1 MGKITVIPQKVN
13 PITHLPTNAIQKK
26 RVAAYARVSTK
37 QDEQINSYEAQIK
50 HYTEYCSSRPDWTFV
65 GMYADK
71 GITGTSR
78 KHRANF
84 NLMIKDALDGKMDMI
99 VLKSVQ
105 RFARNTLDTVGLA
118 RQLKEAGVEVIFEEN
133 NISNFDSN
141 GELNLTINASIAQ
154 EESRNISENV
164 KWGKDKR
171 YRQGITS
178 VAYSNFL
185 GYDKHPDN
193 PKVGFIV
200 NEEQAKLV
208 RLIYKLFMKGKTTTW
223 ISQYLEKEGI
233 KSPSGKDKWR
243 VSTIES
249 MLKNEKYKG
258 DAHIRK
264 TFVKNYLTHELVR
277 NNGEVE
283 SFYVSEHHQPIINPE
298 EWEIVQVEMKKRK
311 ELGYTYNCTNT
322 FSSKLICGDCGGFY
336 GLKVWHSNDKYR
348 KEVYRCNDKFN
359 KAHAKCETP
368 SLTEDEIKRKFLEAY
383 SKFMSNRTQLVEDT
397 KEMIQLL
404 CDTSTIEKE
413 IDTLKKRGQ
422 DIIVLVENLISK
434 NANEAMNQDEFQ
446 ERYNEYDA
454 EHNSISEKLNKKEL
468 EIAEKKAKAKYLESF
483 AKDLENRPLIIE
495 EFDEDIWCYLIDKA
509 TVNKDGSITF
519 LFRNGK
525 EINVR

>member
-336 GLKVWHSNDKYR
+336 GKKKWHSNTVYER
-348 KEVYRCNDKFN
+348 FVYRCNAKYNKDKDQCLTPALSEDVVKEKFVKAYNLVMKDKDRILEDINEVIKLLADTSELDAKVVELQNKMEVISGLVDKMIKENTNTAQDQVEFN
-359 KAHAKCETP
+359 KRYEELSIQYEADKNALDKTLEKRAYKQAQ
-368 SLTEDEIKRKFLEAY
+368 EIKMKAY
-383 SKFMSNRTQLVEDT
+383 L
-397 KEMIQLL
+397 
-404 CDTSTIEKE
+404 KE
-413 IDTLKKRGQ
+413 I
-422 DIIVLVENLISK
+422 
-434 NANEAMNQDEFQ
+434 
-446 ERYNEYDA
+446 
-454 EHNSISEKLNKKEL
+454 
-468 EIAEKKAKAKYLESF
+468 KKADNYLPEWSI
-483 AKDLENRPLIIE
+483 DLWMLMVDSAIVNR
-495 EFDEDIWCYLIDKA
+495 DKMV
-509 TVNKDGSITF
+509 TFKLTSGTEIT
-519 LFRNGK
+519 
-525 EINVR
+525 I